1 MKSERSCT
9 VSASVRTSRILYTPS
24 SFARFSL
31 LHLQEAGSSTAIRPH
46 TSRREKLPSYL
57 CFVVLDGSGRLVY
70 EEKEYELSVG
80 DVVFIDCRKAYS
92 HSTDYNL
99 WSFQWCHFYGASMP
113 AVYEKYRE
121 RGGKPVFHADK
132 AERYTDILTELYALA
147 SSSDYIRDMRINEKL
162 SVLLT
167 LLMEQSWHP
176 EGGLLSKKRMELTEI
191 KNYLDE
197 HYTERISLEDLAQKF
212 FINKYYLTRIFKEA
226 YGFTINSYV
235 LSRRIT
241 EAKRRLRFSEMTVDE
256 IAAAVGMCDSSY
268 FSRAFRKVEGVSP
281 TEYRKQW

>member
-1 MKSERSCT
+1 MNSLIRFRHP
-9 VSASVRTSRILYTPS
+9 SAHPE
-24 SFARFSL
+24 SFTRLSL

-57 CFVVLDGSGRLVY
+57 CFVVVDGSGRLVY

-92 HSTDYNL
+92 HSTDCNL

-121 RGGKPVFHADK
+121 RGGKPVFHSEDM
-132 AERYTDILTELYALA
+132 ERYTDILTELYALA

-167 LLMEQSWHP
+167 LL
-176 EGGLLSKKRMELTEI
+176 
-191 KNYLDE
+191 
-197 HYTERISLEDLAQKF
+197 TERISLKDLAQKF

-226 YGFTINSYV
+226 YGITINSYV

-241 EAKRRLRFSEMTVDE
+241 AAKRQLRFSEMTIDE
-256 IAAAVGMCDSSY
+256 IAAAVGMCDASY